1 MVKAKARYG
10 YKGIVVD
17 DCPFCHRSH
26 RHNHP
31 VGEGVR
37 MAECFGGEYLL
48 DFEAAQ
54 QSAQADEFTCL
65 ACGKSL
71 ATYWSFCP
79 QCGQAQVTHVRQN
92 TPYKTGV

>member
-48 DFEAAQ
+48 DFEAAE
-54 QSAQADEFTCL
+54 QSVHPTNDGLTHADSESNP
-65 ACGKSL
+65 AVISG
-71 ATYWSFCP
+71 
-79 QCGQAQVTHVRQN
+79 
-92 TPYKTGV
+92 

>member
-17 DCPFCHRSH
+17 DCPFCHRTH

-48 DFEAAQ
+48 DFEAAEYRV
-54 QSAQADEFTCL
+54 QADECPVCGGAKYVL
-65 ACGKSL
+65 ANDGNAIKCMPCNE
-71 ATYWSFCP
+71 W
-79 QCGQAQVTHVRQN
+79 VRDL
-92 TPYKTGV
+92 

>member
-17 DCPFCHRSH
+17 DCPFCHRTH
-26 RHNHP
+26 RHNHS

-48 DFEAAQ
+48 DFEAAEQ
-54 QSAQADEFTCL
+54 KMHLTLGESPASDSESTPAP
-65 ACGKSL
+65 K
-71 ATYWSFCP
+71 
-79 QCGQAQVTHVRQN
+79 QVI
-92 TPYKTGV
+92 